1 MKRKIHHRLLNF
13 VGVLVLLNI
22 IFSPPISR
30 RKYNLKAG
38 EIATFDVIAPYTYA
52 VYKSP
57 EELAGERAEI
67 AIRIPPIF
75 ESNPGVAKTLD
86 KKIGALEAFI
96 DSTLIRGRRD
106 STLILLERDFG
117 LPRELGV
124 YLMRN
129 DYKNIFRR
137 IDRGIQDAYS
147 RGVADT
153 KPANFRII
161 AIQTG
166 DKEIVETI
174 DRLFSMAEAESV
186 LTWNATDHFRDLVRF
201 FLMPNVTFNETK
213 TEDRIDEVFASVPK
227 TKGEVLKGEII
238 VEKHRKID
246 QGIITKLK
254 ALESTYVSIGSW
266 DIFKTAL
273 LRNLFFLTLIFLVI
287 NFNRV
292 TRLNLFQTKNLYF
305 ISLLFVIYLI
315 MGKIAYETG
324 TMYLLPIS
332 FFIFLFALYF
342 NFLTALFFSFVFAAL
357 LGVVYNSL
365 PLFVYFLASGI
376 GASFSSQSLRT
387 RLSLYRP
394 LLYIALTNILAIIFI
409 NLYLTKSVF
418 NIIDY
423 SEGILNSILASL
435 AVGLF
440 LPLLERLFDF
450 TTDLTLLELGNLNLP
465 LFKEMSL
472 KTPGTYHHSIVVG
485 NLAEAGATAIG
496 ADPILA
502 RVGAYYHD
510 IGKLDKPEYF
520 IENQLG
526 VKNPHDQ
533 LKPQMS
539 ALVIISHVKE
549 GAEMAKKMKLPK
561 KLMDIITEHHGT
573 TTIEMI
579 YRKALH
585 LMPEAKSDDF
595 SYPGPKPK
603 TKEAALV
610 MLADSVEAAARGEKS
625 INITKLQ
632 RILRDNFDKKF
643 NEGQLD
649 ECPVNRHDLE
659 QIKTAFLPIL
669 NGIFHPRIENEETV
683 RAG

>member
-22 IFSPPISR
+22 VFAPPISR

-38 EIATFDVIAPYTYA
+38 EIATYDVIAPYTYA
-52 VYKSP
+52 IPKSP
-57 EELAGERAEI
+57 EELAVERAEI
-67 AIRIPPIF
+67 ATRIPPIF
-75 ESNPGVAKTLD
+75 ESNQGVAKSLY
-86 KKIGALEAFI
+86 KRVGALESFI
-96 DSTLIRGRRD
+96 DSSLLRDRRD
-106 STLILLERDFG
+106 TTLAMLQRDFG

-124 YLMRN
+124 YLLRS
-129 DYKNIFRR
+129 DYKTILRR
-137 IDRGIQDAYS
+137 IDGAIQDLYIRGI
-147 RGVADT
+147 ADT
-153 KPANFRII
+153 KPADFRII

-174 DRLFSMAEAESV
+174 DRLYTMADAESV
-186 LTWNATDHFRDLVRF
+186 LTWNATDPYRDLVQF
-201 FLMPNVTFNETK
+201 FLLPNVTFNETK
-213 TEDRIDEVFASVPK
+213 TEDRIDEVFANVPK
-227 TKGEVLKGEII
+227 TKGEILKGEII
-238 VEKHRKID
+238 VEKHRKVD
-246 QGIITKLK
+246 QGVILKLK
-254 ALESTYVSIGSW
+254 ALERTYVTFGSW
-266 DIFKTAL
+266 DIFKTLL
-273 LRNLFFLTLIFLVI
+273 LRNLFFLTVIFLIV

-292 TRLNLFQTKNLYF
+292 TRLNLYQTKNLYF

-315 MGKIAYETG
+315 MGKITFETG
-324 TMYLLPIS
+324 IMYLLPIS

-357 LGVVYNSL
+357 FGVTYNSL
-365 PLFVYFLASGI
+365 PLFAYLLASGI
-376 GASFSSQSLRT
+376 VASFSSQTLRT

-394 LLYIALTNILAIIFI
+394 LLYIALTNILAILFI
-409 NLYLTKSVF
+409 NLYLTKSAF
-418 NIIDY
+418 NLLDF
-423 SEGILNSILASL
+423 SEGILNSILSSL

-485 NLAEAGATAIG
+485 SLAEAGASAIG

-502 RVGAYYHD
+502 RVGSYYHD

-549 GAEMAKKMKLPK
+549 GTEMAKKMKLPK
-561 KLMDIITEHHGT
+561 KLLDIITEHHGT
-573 TTIEMI
+573 TTIEMF

-585 LMPEAKSDDF
+585 LIPEAKPDDF

-603 TKEAALV
+603 SKEAALV
-610 MLADSVEAAARGEKS
+610 MLADSVEAAARGEKN
-625 INITKLQ
+625 ININKLQ
-632 RILRDNFDKKF
+632 KILRDNFDKKF

-669 NGIFHPRIENEETV
+669 NGIFHPRIENEEAV
-683 RAG
+683 RSG

>member
-1 MKRKIHHRLLNF
+1 MKRKIRHRLLVF
-13 VGVLVLLNI
+13 IGVIVLLNV
-22 IFSPPISR
+22 IFTPTIGR
-30 RKYNLKAG
+30 RKFDLKAG
-38 EIATFDVIAPYTYA
+38 EIAPYDVIAPYTYA
-52 VYKSP
+52 IYKSP
-57 EELAGERAEI
+57 EELAVERAEI
-67 AIRIPPIF
+67 ATRIPPIF
-75 ESNPGVAKTLD
+75 DSNPGTAKTLNR
-86 KKIGALEAFI
+86 KIAGLQSFM
-96 DSTLIRGRRD
+96 DSLLYRGRPDTTLIKLQR
-106 STLILLERDFG
+106 EFG
-117 LPRELGV
+117 LPRELGL

-129 DYKNIFRR
+129 DYKAILRR
-137 IDRGIQDAYS
+137 IGRGIQDFYV
-147 RGVADT
+147 RGITDS
-153 KPANFRII
+153 KPADFRII

-174 DRLFSMAEAESV
+174 DRLCTMAEAESI
-186 LTWNATDHFRDLVRF
+186 LTLNASDRYQELVRF
-201 FLMPNVTFNETK
+201 FLTPNVSFNETK
-213 TEDRIDEVFASVPK
+213 TEERIDEVFANVPK

-238 VEKHRKID
+238 VENHRKVD
-246 QGIITKLK
+246 QAVIAKLK
-254 ALESTYVSIGSW
+254 ALERTYVTIGSW
-266 DIFKTAL
+266 DIFKTFL
-273 LRNLFFLTLIFLVI
+273 LRNFFFLTIIFLVV

-305 ISLLFVIYLI
+305 ISLLLAIYLV
-315 MGKIAYETG
+315 MGKIAFETG
-324 TMYLLPIS
+324 TIYLLPIS
-332 FFIFLFALYF
+332 FFVFLFALYF
-342 NFLTALFFSFVFAAL
+342 NFHAALFFSIVFAAL
-357 LGVVYNSL
+357 FGVAFNSL
-365 PLFVYFLASGI
+365 PLFAYLLSSGI
-376 GASFSSQSLRT
+376 VASFSSQSLRT

-394 LLYIALTNILAIIFI
+394 LLYIALTNILAIFFI
-409 NLYLTKSVF
+409 NLYLAKSTF
-418 NIIDY
+418 NLFDL
-423 SEGILNSILASL
+423 SEGVLNSIISSL

-485 NLAEAGATAIG
+485 SLAEAGASAIG

-573 TTIEMI
+573 TTIEMF

-585 LMPEAKSDDF
+585 LIPEAKPDDF

-610 MLADSVEAAARGEKS
+610 MLADSVEAAARGEKI
-625 INITKLQ
+625 ININKLQ

-643 NEGQLD
+643 NDGQLD
-649 ECPVNRHDLE
+649 DCPVNRHDLE

-669 NGIFHPRIENEETV
+669 NGIFHPRIDNEETV